1 MKWDFPHKLRDGRK
15 LSAEACDDPE
25 IIAPNSTEVVVSPS
39 LAKAVSVRYGI
50 VQWPLGAAEII
61 LR

>member
-39 LAKAVSVRYGI
+39 LAKAVSVKYGI
-50 VQWPLGAAEII
+50 VQ
-61 LR
+61 